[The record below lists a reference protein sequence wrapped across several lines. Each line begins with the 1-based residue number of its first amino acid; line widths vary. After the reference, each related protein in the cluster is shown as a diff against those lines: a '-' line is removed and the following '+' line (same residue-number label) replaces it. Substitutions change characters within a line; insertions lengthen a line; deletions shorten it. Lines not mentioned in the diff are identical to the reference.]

1 MSRRRLNNRNIRKL
15 TRTGRGASVSLTI
28 PIEIIRKLRWKGKQK
43 GVVTQKGQKIT
54 IEDWKK

>member
-43 GVVTQKGQKIT
+43 VVVTQKGKKIT